1 MHTLAH
7 CCAQAVCCA
16 PGTEEQIAAFA
27 DALEADLGLGANKNA
42 EQMGIGRAVAE
53 WVDQNDMALVP
64 KELAVAMHGIFAK
77 AMALRKGNHKD
88 GHVG

>member
-16 PGTEEQIAAFA
+16 PGTEEQISTLA
-27 DALEADLGLGANKNA
+27 DMLEADLGLGANKKS
-42 EQMGIGRAVAE
+42 EKTGLGRAVAE
-53 WVDQNDMALVP
+53 WIDDNDMALVP
-64 KELAVAMHGIFAK
+64 KGLAVAMHEIFAE
-77 AMALRKGNHKD
+77 AMALRKGNRKD